1 VGQFGAATRRRQR
14 ASERSWGWF
23 STPCFPHLDVVLV
36 AELVDL
42 IFSVLAIVLAVL
54 LAVKLGL

>member
-1 VGQFGAATRRRQR
+1 MGQFGAATPRRQR
-14 ASERSWGWF
+14 ASERSWAGSPRRAF
-23 STPCFPHLDVVLV
+23 RILDVVLV

-42 IFSVLAIVLAVL
+42 IFSVLAIVIAVL